1 MKRMLITTALG
12 ALFASSAQ
20 FASSALAAAP
30 DVPYAMRAVHADF
43 EAQLTAVASEP
54 GELGL
59 AARDAARL
67 FEAQNARQAALV
79 LPLVAAGGATA
90 RPPETVQSFERALPA
105 LLQGEDR
112 VVVAL
117 SELYAAADL
126 AEKPAVAMLAER
138 MIWHQTNDLE
148 VLYPQAMRVSTE
160 AAGPPV
166 VCAAMRAAPAPGP
179 LYGTHL
185 IPLMGV
191 GDPHAV
197 K

>member
-1 MKRMLITTALG
+1 MKLMLIATAMG

-30 DVPYAMRAVHADF
+30 DVPYALRAVHADF
-43 EAQLTAVASEP
+43 EAQLAAVAGEE

-79 LPLVAAGGATA
+79 LPLVATGSATA
-90 RPPETVQSFERALPA
+90 RTPETVQSFKGALPA
-105 LLQGEDR
+105 LLEGEDR

-126 AEKPAVAMLAER
+126 AGKPAVAMLAER
-138 MIWHQTNDLE
+138 MIWHQTNDMDM
-148 VLYPQAMRVSTE
+148 LYPQAMRVSAV
-160 AAGPPV
+160 AAGPSV
-166 VCAAMRAAPAPGP
+166 ACAAMSAAPAPGP